1 MIEPMIAATF
11 PAAVEL
17 KAGQTIYWCSCGLS
31 ANQPYCDGSHTGDF
45 NPLPFT
51 AEADGTYYLC
61 QCKQTAT
68 PPLCDGAHNR
78 FAEAGQ
84 GWG

>member
-1 MIEPMIAATF
+1 MIEPMIAATE

-31 ANQPYCDGSHTGDF
+31 ANQPYCDG
-45 NPLPFT
+45 
-51 AEADGTYYLC
+51 TYYFC

-78 FAEAGQ
+78 FAEGGQ
-84 GWG
+84 A

>member
-45 NPLPFT
+45 NPVPFT
-51 AEADGTYYLC
+51 AASDGTYYFC

-78 FAEAGQ
+78 FAEGGQ
-84 GWG
+84 D